1 MAAQLHLQSVITPTQ
16 KETVKEVES
25 YIQKPLVIET
35 FITVDT
41 PPKPR
46 YKPPQG
52 DVTIL
57 YADNTNNCVAFSKRE
72 TGITKTMGAGGRLA
86 INSQEPKVGF
96 IGSLIGTPHA
106 VVIEKVDGELVTFKE
121 SNYKKNFITRRT
133 LPKSQFI
140 GYIN

>member
-41 PPKPR
+41 PPEPR

-52 DVTIL
+52 DVIVIGQNYDQCVVWARKVTGNDKIHG
-57 YADNTNNCVAFSKRE
+57 YAGNLKPE
-72 TGITKTMGAGGRLA
+72 G
-86 INSQEPKVGF
+86 QEPK
-96 IGSLIGTPHA
+96 IGAIALEGSAGH
-106 VVIEKVDGELVTFKE
+106 VSVITDIMPDGKLVLE
-121 SNYKKNFITRRT
+121 DANYKR
-133 LPKSQFI
+133 
-140 GYIN
+140 GYITKRIVSPESQRGYIY